1 MKLTTGTGVLLNN
14 CQTFLICI
22 SSKKHYENE
31 QSSTRK
37 FIHTFSKIFK
47 ITNYLGH
54 TYLTYIHKTI
64 MLRPFSF
71 TTDYPRSGQQAAFN
85 IYSQILKKGCAVIV
99 GYVPEDLSEDGD

>member
-1 MKLTTGTGVLLNN
+1 MQYDEAYHRHSVLLNN

-54 TYLTYIHKTI
+54 TYLVYIHKTI
-64 MLRPFSF
+64 MLRP
-71 TTDYPRSGQQAAFN
+71 DYPRSGQQAAFN
-85 IYSQILKKGCAVIV
+85 IYSQILK
-99 GYVPEDLSEDGD
+99 VPLTQKMFFSLLKVLI